1 MFLEIRKLK
10 SGYGKIQ
17 IIDDVSM
24 VINKNEIV
32 ALIGHNGAGKST
44 TLKTVFG
51 ILKPFGGSILYMDED
66 VTHWTPGTKIK
77 RGFCFIPQDHF
88 IFDRLTVRENLEIS
102 TYGMMGRS
110 SLESKFVS
118 VYELFPILKQRSN
131 QRAGTLSGGERR
143 MLSIGTVLLIQPKL
157 LMLDEPSL
165 GLSPIMVQ
173 QLMAAV
179 GKLRD
184 NFEMTIFLVEQN
196 VKQAFK
202 LSNRVYV
209 MKTGHIILEER
220 ADKLLERG
228 EWWDLF

>member
-10 SGYGKIQ
+10 SGYGKTQ
-17 IIDDVSM
+17 IIHDVSM
-24 VINKNEIV
+24 VIDKKEIV

-44 TLKTVFG
+44 TLKAIFG

-66 VTHWTPGTKIK
+66 ITHWTPGTKIR
-77 RGFCFIPQDHF
+77 RGFCFIPQDQF
-88 IFDRLTVRENLEIS
+88 IFDKLTVRENLEIS
-102 TYGMMGRS
+102 TYAMTDKS
-110 SLESKFVS
+110 KLESRFVS

-143 MLSIGTVLLIQPKL
+143 MLSLGAVLLMQPEL

-173 QLMAAV
+173 HLMAAV
-179 GKLRD
+179 AELRHG
-184 NFEMTIFLVEQN
+184 FEMTIFLVEQN

-209 MKTGHIILEER
+209 MKTGQIILEER